1 MLTSAKKFI
10 LLSESSSQTSRT
22 TTNLVK
28 MMFFYCHGVLSSNN
42 NDNDNKN
49 KNNKSTSNKEWG
61 GRSLMSVRD
70 CDQRGKSNLSIH
82 NVKSDEKC
90 LKATSKKL
98 QLKAKLER
106 KK

>member
-1 MLTSAKKFI
+1 MIIKTKIIKV
-10 LLSESSSQTSRT
+10 
-22 TTNLVK
+22 LVIR
-28 MMFFYCHGVLSSNN
+28 N
-42 NDNDNKN
+42 
-49 KNNKSTSNKEWG
+49 EA

-82 NVKSDEKC
+82 NVKSDEKR